1 MQKIRRTASG
11 ALRALLTLSATIT
24 LLAATGHFLLG
35 APVDGLDYVFRRAWV
50 GEDPPANTYEL
61 IPMEQPM
68 VGSGAGSGTGA
79 GAAAEGGGQK

>member
-1 MQKIRRTASG
+1 
-11 ALRALLTLSATIT
+11 
-24 LLAATGHFLLG
+24 
-35 APVDGLDYVFRRAWV
+35 VFRRAWV